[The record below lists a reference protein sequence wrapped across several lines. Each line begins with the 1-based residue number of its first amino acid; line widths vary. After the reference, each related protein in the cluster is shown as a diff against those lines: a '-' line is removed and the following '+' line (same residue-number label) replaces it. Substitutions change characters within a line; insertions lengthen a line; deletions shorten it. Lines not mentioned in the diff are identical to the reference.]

1 MDRRYDIDRIRV
13 IVFDMLIMY
22 HIGMFFVPWDWE
34 IKNNELIEWVKWPMI
49 FIHSKAIIRSRSGK
63 CTFLIKL

>member
-1 MDRRYDIDRIRV
+1 MDRRYDIDRIRG

-49 FIHSKAIIRSRSGK
+49 FIHRKRSLEADPENVL
-63 CTFLIKL
+63 F